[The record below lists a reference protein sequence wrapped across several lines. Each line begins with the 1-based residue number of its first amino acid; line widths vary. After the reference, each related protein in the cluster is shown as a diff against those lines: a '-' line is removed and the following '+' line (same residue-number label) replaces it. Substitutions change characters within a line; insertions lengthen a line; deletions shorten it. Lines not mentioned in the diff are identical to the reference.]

1 MNILLINHYAG
12 SPAYGME
19 FRPYHMAKEWV
30 KAGHQVLIIGGSH
43 SHLRKQQP
51 VPGAEMIDG
60 IQYYWIKLN
69 SYKGNGIGRIL
80 SMGFFVSKLWCN
92 YRKYLG
98 AFKPD
103 IIIAS
108 STYPIDI
115 YPARKIAKHYG
126 AKLIY
131 EVHDLWPLSPIE
143 LGGYSPK
150 HPFIKVMQRAEDY
163 CYEHVDGVVCMLP
176 KAEEHMKE
184 HGLADGK
191 FFYVPNGIVLDDWKN
206 PMPLP
211 EEHDKNLSRLKNE
224 GKYLV
229 GFAGAHG
236 IANSLPAVIDAV
248 SQLKEQNV
256 ALVLVGTGPEKENLI
271 KYVNDKHFDNIYFLN
286 PVNKLAIPSLLGR
299 MDLLYIGLQKQSLFR
314 FGISP
319 NKMFDYMMAGKPIVQ
334 AIDAGNNLVEEANCG
349 LYAEPENVEAIKEA
363 ILKIMYL
370 SKEEQE
376 KLGEN
381 GHTFVLKNHTY
392 QVLSKNFINA
402 MKTLLER

>member
-30 KAGHQVLIIGGSH
+30 KTGHKVLIIGGSH

-51 VPGAEMIDG
+51 LPGAETIDG

-69 SYKGNGIGRIL
+69 SYRGNGIGRIL
-80 SMGFFVSKLWCN
+80 SMGLFVTKLWRS
-92 YRKYLG
+92 YRKYIG
-98 AFKPD
+98 AFNPD
-103 IIIAS
+103 IVIAS

-150 HPFIKVMQRAEDY
+150 HPFIKVMQKAEDY
-163 CYEHVDGVVCMLP
+163 CYKHVDGVVCMLP

-184 HGLADGK
+184 HGLAKGK

-206 PMPLP
+206 PMPIP
-211 EEHDKNLSRLKNE
+211 DEHDNIFSKLKNE
-224 GKYLV
+224 GKFIV

-236 IANSLPAVIDAV
+236 IANSLTALIDAV
-248 SQLKEQNV
+248 SQLKDQDV
-256 ALVLVGTGPEKENLI
+256 ALVMVGTGPEKENLI
-271 KYVNDKHFDNIYFLN
+271 KYANDRHFENIFFLK
-286 PVNKLAIPSLLGR
+286 PVNKLAIPSLLSR

-334 AIDAGNNLVEEANCG
+334 AIDAGNNLVEEASCG
-349 LYAEPENVEAIKEA
+349 LYAEPDNVEAIKEA
-363 ILKIMYL
+363 ILKIKSL
-370 SKEEQE
+370 SKEEQD

-381 GHTFVLKNHTY
+381 GRAFVLRNHTY
-392 QVLSKNFINA
+392 QVLSENFINA
-402 MKTLLER
+402 MKTLMER